1 MSYMSKYFYAVTFI
15 LILFSCKGKVE
26 PAIQSGID
34 ECENCTMIINNVD
47 QGAVAIDS
55 EEQTHTFCSP
65 VCMISWINSMKQ
77 REKIAADQYYLFDH
91 NDFGPLLADNSII
104 VHGDFNT
111 AMGYG
116 LLTFGDEVA
125 AKSFASESRGEILNW
140 NDLRLE
146 HEIPDK
152 NIILDCDTGAE
163 PAAFEVNKNQLISFC
178 IENPSVQGC
187 RISLK
192 GYDLEF
198 KLNSDSSCARF
209 VADKPGQGF
218 VFVNYENKI
227 LASLHVTGE
236 HTDEEKIYR

>member
-1 MSYMSKYFYAVTFI
+1 MRYMSKYFFAATIIFI
-15 LILFSCKGKVE
+15 ILSCKGKVE

-34 ECENCTMIINNVD
+34 ECENCSMIINSVD

-77 REKIAADQYYLFDH
+77 QGKTAAEQYYLFDH
-91 NDFGPLLADNSII
+91 NDFAPLPAENSII

-116 LLTFGDEVA
+116 LLAFRNEDA
-125 AKSFASESRGEILNW
+125 AKSFAAESHGELLNW
-140 NDLRLE
+140 NDLRVN
-146 HEIPDK
+146 HEIPDRK
-152 NIILDCDTGAE
+152 IILDCSTGAE
-163 PAAFEVNKNQLISFC
+163 PAAFEVNKNEVVSIC
-178 IENPSVQGC
+178 IENPSVQDC
-187 RISLK
+187 QISLK
-192 GYDLEF
+192 GYDLDF
-198 KLNSDSSCARF
+198 KLSSDSSCGGF

-218 VFVNYENKI
+218 VFVNFENEI

-236 HTDEEKIYR
+236 HTDEEKNYQ